1 MPDVQTGGITL
12 GWTDGSLPLGSH
24 VCFYYSNDD
33 TLRRTLAFL
42 RVGLKEPG
50 DFCVLFA
57 DQARSDRLLAWLQED
72 CPEDL
77 RALIDRGKLAVI
89 GGAPSVAELLQ
100 AIASRLDRAVKE
112 GYRRIRFLGFIGWG
126 QPGWPADRD
135 LLEFEAKVNY
145 AVTSYPAVII
155 CTYGVPS
162 LPGTS
167 LIYGGLQTHPLTML
181 DDSTAQPNPH
191 YVPPATFIERLAGPK
206 PEVSARLVGTEPDPG
221 ARRRG

>member
-1 MPDVQTGGITL
+1 MPEVQTAEVTL
-12 GWTDGSLPLGSH
+12 GWNEDSLPLGSH
-24 VCFYYSNDD
+24 VCFYYSNDE

-42 RVGLKEPG
+42 RVGLNEPG
-50 DFCVLFA
+50 TFCVLFA
-57 DQARSDRLLAWLQED
+57 DEARAGRLLGWLQEEY
-72 CPEDL
+72 PEDL

-89 GGAPSVAELLQ
+89 GGAATVGELLTN
-100 AIASRLDRAVKE
+100 IGSRLDRAVKE
-112 GYRRIRFLGFIGWG
+112 GYRLIRFLGFIGWG

-167 LIYGGLQTHPLTML
+167 LIYGGLQTHPLTVL
-181 DDSTAQPNPH
+181 DDAAVRPNPH
-191 YVPPATFIERLAGPK
+191 YAPPATFIERLAEMQVGP
-206 PEVSARLVGTEPDPG
+206 G
-221 ARRRG
+221 